1 MCHSGPCSQP
11 FRCRGSAPKA
21 RALGG
26 WDLDARPRRL
36 NAANKVE
43 IGRGQ
48 WESRLCMRGL
58 GEMGLILPPSAYL
71 GLIVPEPFEMYDE
84 SRRIIFGA
92 ARLRET
98 K

>member
-1 MCHSGPCSQP
+1 MSNEM
-11 FRCRGSAPKA
+11 
-21 RALGG
+21 
-26 WDLDARPRRL
+26 RL
-36 NAANKVE
+36 CTAQQQADYWAWQVK

>member
-1 MCHSGPCSQP
+1 M
-11 FRCRGSAPKA
+11 
-21 RALGG
+21 
-26 WDLDARPRRL
+26 RL
-36 NAANKVE
+36 CTAQQQADYWAWQVK

-58 GEMGLILPPSAYL
+58 GEMGLVLPPSAYL

-84 SRRIIFGA
+84 TRRIIFGA